1 MYGELISAV
10 TVGAGG
16 ASNITFSAIPGTFT
30 DVIVVY
36 SGIDI
41 GINIVLNSSTSGY
54 SYRTLYGYGNS
65 TGSTSASS
73 VSQFGGIFNYWGGDS
88 GINAQ
93 AYFPNYAGST
103 NKTVSAESVSE
114 RNATNAVQQLYA
126 GTWANTAAITSI
138 KLDGGGATIPQHTT
152 AYLYGLTKGSGGATV
167 S

>member
-1 MYGELISAV
+1 MYGTLISAV

-16 ASNITFSAIPGTFT
+16 VSNITFSAIPGTFT
-30 DVIVVY
+30 DVVVVY

-41 GINIVLNSSTSGY
+41 GINIVLNASSSGY
-54 SYRTLYGYGNS
+54 SFKTLYGYGNS
-65 TGSTSASS
+65 AGSGGSS
-73 VSQFGGIFNYWGGDS
+73 STTQFPGIFSYWGGDV

-114 RNATNAVQQLYA
+114 RNATNAVQQLFA
-126 GTWANTAAITSI
+126 GTWANTSAITSI

-152 AYLYGLTKGSGGATV
+152 AYLYGLAKGSGGATV